1 MNPLH
6 RLWWFYTGEVS
17 RMVVEEMDETADAV
31 IQPLASVVLAAG
43 TVALATESA
52 SVVMQAFGALVSLA
66 FIYLTLTSIGSA
78 YVYATER
85 TEVPV

>member
-31 IQPLASVVLAAG
+31 IQPLARW
-43 TVALATESA
+43 
-52 SVVMQAFGALVSLA
+52 SLQP
-66 FIYLTLTSIGSA
+66 
-78 YVYATER
+78 ER
-85 TEVPV
+85 